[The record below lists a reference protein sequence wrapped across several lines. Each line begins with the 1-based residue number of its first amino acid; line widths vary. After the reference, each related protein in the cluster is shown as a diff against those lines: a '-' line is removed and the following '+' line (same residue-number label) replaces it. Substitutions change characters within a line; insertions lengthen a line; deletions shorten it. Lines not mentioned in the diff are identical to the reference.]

1 MYKLKK
7 IIFDVLFEI
16 HTPENFRNVDSIYN
30 NGKIDKTKVI
40 KKV

>member
-16 HTPENFRNVDSIYN
+16 HIPGSFQNVDSIYN
-30 NGKIDKTKVI
+30 IEKVDATKV
-40 KKV
+40 